1 MRKGEAM
8 NKKGFTLIEIM
19 LVVIIIGVLVAMVV
33 PNIAGRSEQARITA
47 AKTDIE
53 SNLATALDLYKL
65 DNGAFPTTEQGLT
78 ALLSE
83 PSSSPAPVHWSGPY
97 LKKKKLPKDPWN
109 REYVYSYP
117 GEHNKDS
124 FDLSSKGADGIES
137 KDDVTNWETEK

>member
-1 MRKGEAM
+1 M

-33 PNIAGRSEQARITA
+33 PNIAGRSEQARNTA
-47 AKTDIE
+47 ARTDIE

-65 DNGAFPTTEQGLT
+65 DNGGFPTSEQGLS
-78 ALLSE
+78 ALLTE
-83 PSSSPAPVHWSGPY
+83 PSASPAPIKWSGPY

-109 REYVYSYP
+109 RNYAYAYP

-124 FDLSSKGADGIES
+124 YDLSSLGPDGIES
-137 KDDVTNWETEK
+137 KDDATNWDAEK